1 MWLEK
6 MKKKRLRNENKPC
19 CFMGGSQKT
28 VLMRTGDTFLYMHVN
43 IYIYICTPMHIFA
56 QIIYRICLGNYIG

>member
-1 MWLEK
+1 
-6 MKKKRLRNENKPC
+6 
-19 CFMGGSQKT
+19 MGGSQKT
-28 VLMRTGDTFLYMHVN
+28 VLTRTGDTFLYMHVN